1 MMRFFKFSSVCR
13 KASAALLLIGWVGG
27 GTASILTPTDDGVTA
42 GGAVCLGMKTA
53 VLVGSRSA
61 MWMLKARIAS
71 RPMASSNDKYRP
83 ALQATMT
90 MQPFAWL
97 LHAEDVVW
105 LLLGSCWAV
114 LCSERQPQL
123 ITLAMWFVY
132 VMSRKLTI
140 EILWWCQGSN
150 TLIATFVE
158 AWILKAYLH
167 TAALTSAGAR
177 VYFNKAMSRS
187 MPRIARCTLPVV
199 QVSLVFAEADLGTDT
214 DQQCHPGYAGTL
226 PATERYSSLIHALQL
241 MNTFTTM
248 NA

>member
-1 MMRFFKFSSVCR
+1 
-13 KASAALLLIGWVGG
+13 
-27 GTASILTPTDDGVTA
+27 
-42 GGAVCLGMKTA
+42 
-53 VLVGSRSA
+53 
-61 MWMLKARIAS
+61 
-71 RPMASSNDKYRP
+71 
-83 ALQATMT
+83 
-90 MQPFAWL
+90 
-97 LHAEDVVW
+97 
-105 LLLGSCWAV
+105 
-114 LCSERQPQL
+114 
-123 ITLAMWFVY
+123 MWFVY

-140 EILWWCQGSN
+140 ETLWWCQGSN

-248 NA
+248 KA